1 MGGTVCAHDAR
12 AVYGEQHGQVLQ
24 RNVVQQLVVGT
35 LQKGGINRH
44 HGLGFGTRQACGKG
58 YGVLLGDAHV
68 KAAGGKLLGKF
79 NQAAA
84 FYHGGGDG
92 NQPFIGLGLVGK
104 PIGKDFGVG
113 GRGRGLGSVGFGF
126 QAA

>member
-1 MGGTVCAHDAR
+1 MGGAIRADNAR
-12 AVYGEQHGQVLQ
+12 AVNGEQHGQVLQ
-24 RNVVQQLVVGT
+24 RHIVQQLVVSA
-35 LQKGGINRH
+35 LQKGGINGDNRLGIGARH
-44 HGLGFGTRQACGKG
+44 ACGKG
-58 YGVLLGDAHV
+58 YGVLLGDADI
-68 KAAGGKLLGKF
+68 KAAVGELLGKGH
-79 NQAAA
+79 QAAA